1 MENFE
6 ERLEQMIS
14 RYELEIQRLQAYT
27 EIQNLMGKYET
38 YRFTPAGMSR
48 TYELF
53 ALWRDDCTLEISD
66 GNIVYGAD
74 GIRAYYQNMP
84 PNDGIGSALFDTLAS
99 PCIQVAG
106 NGKTAKA
113 TWASPGLGVG
123 KIPNQEHRSNWCW
136 GKYAIDFIRNPE
148 SGAWK
153 IWHFH
158 WYRIIRNDY
167 HMSFTEF
174 MEYEDSGEYERK
186 NPGLAEIRKGP
197 GTPTLPPIF
206 HQTLSLQKK
215 THPFPIAPEPYY
227 DYDGDPRWQYG
238 NEALEKEYGITYPEY
253 GKFYNVNYPEKI

>member
-1 MENFE
+1 MEE
-6 ERLEQMIS
+6 VLQRLEDTIAK
-14 RYELEIQRLQAYT
+14 YELEILRLRAYT

-38 YRFTPAGMSR
+38 YRFTPAGMR
-48 TYELF
+48 KTPELF

-66 GNIVYGAD
+66 GGIVYGAD
-74 GIRAYYQNMP
+74 GIRAYYQNSP

-106 NGKTAKA
+106 NGNTAKA
-113 TWASPGLGVG
+113 TWASPGFGTGNIPG
-123 KIPNQEHRSNWCW
+123 KGHMSCWCW

-148 SGAWK
+148 TGEWK

-158 WYRIIRNDY
+158 WYRTIRNDY

-174 MEYEDSGEYERK
+174 MEFEDSGEYARM
-186 NPGLAEIRKGP
+186 NPGMAAPLEIP
-197 GTPTLPPIF
+197 GAATIPPVF
-206 HQTLSLQKK
+206 HQTLSLKKK

-238 NEALEKEYGITYPEY
+238 NKDLEKEFGIDYPDY
-253 GKFYNVNYPEKI
+253 GKYYNVNYPERV